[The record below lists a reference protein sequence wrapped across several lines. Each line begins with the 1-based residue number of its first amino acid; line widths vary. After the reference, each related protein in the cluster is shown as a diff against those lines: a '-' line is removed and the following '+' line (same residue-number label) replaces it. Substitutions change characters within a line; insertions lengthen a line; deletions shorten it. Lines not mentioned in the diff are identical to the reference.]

1 MGNEFTGED
10 MAPHQVYP
18 LTMPL
23 VMDPTTAA
31 TFQVM
36 EAGHHGK
43 LRLRYAMVQVVD
55 ANLDATVVLSVK
67 HGGNTAAT
75 ITMGADVLGTA
86 KALTID
92 PAYQDA
98 DEDDEISY
106 HTDGDCTTGDV
117 LITAVYELIA

>member
-55 ANLDATVVLSVK
+55 ANLDATVELAVK
-67 HGGNTAAT
+67 HGANSAAT
-75 ITMGADVLGTA
+75 ITMGADALGTA
-86 KALTID
+86 KKMTIV

-98 DEDDEISY
+98 DSDDEISFY
-106 HTDGDCTTGDV
+106 TNGDCTTGDI
-117 LITAVYELIA
+117 LMTAVYELIA

>member
-1 MGNEFTGED
+1 MSNEFTGAD

-23 VMDPTTAA
+23 IMDPTTAA
-31 TFQVM
+31 TNVVM
-36 EAGHHGK
+36 AAGHHAK

-55 ANLDATVVLSVK
+55 ANLDATVVLTVK
-67 HGGNTAAT
+67 HGGTAAAA

-86 KALTID
+86 KKLTID

-98 DEDDEISY
+98 DPEDEISF